1 MNKTIFNDRFNQTE
15 LVIKNNMHF
24 VDKIIKPLNSF
35 NGELEYDVINKSNRE
50 ITFLISY
57 KGRPITKVKPQYK
70 IGDKVG
76 IAQSGKDIYLQLSH
90 IFGQSSK
97 EAKAF
102 RLANLCEI
110 WWYNKMHMPSNKCLY
125 YIKIKDIN
133 FKRVQE
139 INELD
144 AILHGI
150 KYNNELEK
158 YVVEEVK
165 RDGCTYVEEFNSAV
179 QAYAYLFDK
188 LNYPGAWVD
197 NPYVIEYKFYTYRTI

>member
-1 MNKTIFNDRFNQTE
+1 MKKMIFNDRFNQTE

-24 VDKIIKPLNSF
+24 VDKIIKPLKSF
-35 NGELEYDVINKSNRE
+35 KGELEYDVINKTNRE

-76 IAQSGKDIYLQLSH
+76 IAQSGKEIHLELSH
-90 IFGQSSK
+90 IFGRSSQ
-97 EAKAF
+97 ESKAF
-102 RLANLCEI
+102 RLAKQREI
-110 WWYNKMHMPSNKCLY
+110 WWYNKMHTPSNECLY

-133 FKRVQE
+133 IKRVQE

-144 AILHGI
+144 AILRGI

-158 YVVEEVK
+158 YVVEEIK
-165 RDGCTYVEEFNSAV
+165 RDGCIYVEEFKTAV

-188 LNYPGAWVD
+188 LNYPGAWAD
-197 NPYVIEYKFYTYRTI
+197 NPYVIEYKFYTYRNI